1 MSEVASLT
9 EQESQFPSS
18 EFSSVQDNTDIIP
31 SESPVADNPVP
42 SAFVPDVD
50 DKPGP
55 AKRPKLSSIES
66 SSLNVAEDVLPPT
79 PSQTGPDTAVKTD
92 QLLLVPSDEPEE
104 LACSS
109 QEAPT
114 EELEEQDTLEEE
126 EEDEE
131 EDDEEEDVS
140 TVLGEDD
147 ADSVVTRLI
156 SPALE
161 QEREERKKEDRKLL
175 ALLAHFDEEQLNR
188 FETFRR
194 ATFAK
199 ASVRRLIQ
207 SVASCAV
214 SQNVVIAI
222 AGMTKVYI
230 GEIVEEAL
238 DYKERLGESGPLK
251 PKHIREA
258 YRLLNASQSSC
269 SALTENPLC

>member
-1 MSEVASLT
+1 MSEAASLT
-9 EQESQFPSS
+9 EQESQFRSS
-18 EFSSVQDNTDIIP
+18 EFSSVQDNTNIIP
-31 SESPVADNPVP
+31 SESLIADNPVP
-42 SAFVPDVD
+42 SAFVPDAD
-50 DKPGP
+50 DKIGP
-55 AKRPKLSSIES
+55 AKRPKLSPIES
-66 SSLNVAEDVLPPT
+66 SSFTVAEDVLPPT
-79 PSQTGPDTAVKTD
+79 PSQIGPDTIVKTD
-92 QLLLVPSDEPEE
+92 QLLLGPSDEPEE

-114 EELEEQDTLEEE
+114 EE
-126 EEDEE
+126 
-131 EDDEEEDVS
+131 
-140 TVLGEDD
+140 
-147 ADSVVTRLI
+147 LI

-269 SALTENPLC
+269 SASTENPLC

>member
-1 MSEVASLT
+1 MSEAASLT
-9 EQESQFPSS
+9 EQESQFRSS
-18 EFSSVQDNTDIIP
+18 EFSSVQDNTNIIP
-31 SESPVADNPVP
+31 SESLIADNPVP
-42 SAFVPDVD
+42 SAFVPDAD
-50 DKPGP
+50 DKIGP
-55 AKRPKLSSIES
+55 AKRPKLSPIES
-66 SSLNVAEDVLPPT
+66 SSFTVAEDVLPPT
-79 PSQTGPDTAVKTD
+79 PSQIGPDTIVKTD
-92 QLLLVPSDEPEE
+92 QLLLGPSDEPEE

-131 EDDEEEDVS
+131 EDEEEEDVS

-269 SALTENPLC
+269 SASTENPLC

>member
-1 MSEVASLT
+1 MSEAASLT
-9 EQESQFPSS
+9 EQESLFHGS
-18 EFSSVQDNTDIIP
+18 EFSSIQDNTNIIP
-31 SESPVADNPVP
+31 SESLVADDPVP
-42 SAFVPDVD
+42 SAFAPDVD
-50 DKPGP
+50 DKLGP
-55 AKRPKLSSIES
+55 AKRPKLSPTES
-66 SSLNVAEDVLPPT
+66 SSLTVAEDVLPPT
-79 PSQTGPDTAVKTD
+79 PSQIGPDTIVKTD